1 MIIQGDIFTFTELMV
16 VASHLSDQW
25 RRRASETPFASLW
38 RDNVSQTR
46 LPCTHL
52 IFGHYRLLHTSGRGI

>member
-25 RRRASETPFASLW
+25 YRRASETPFASLW
-38 RDNVSQTR
+38 RAVSQTR
-46 LPCTHL
+46 PLRTHL
-52 IFGHYRLLHTSGRGI
+52 ILGRCRLLRTSGRGI

>member
-1 MIIQGDIFTFTELMV
+1 MIMYGDKFTFTKFMV

-38 RDNVSQTR
+38 RDVFQTR
-46 LPCTHL
+46 PPCTHL
-52 IFGHYRLLHTSGRGI
+52 ILGHYRLLLISGRGI